1 MCPLRGSM
9 DTQTTQASTSGAV
22 FDVPAKHSLATP
34 KHSTASLEA
43 TLHAARSLFS
53 SSCEESKQQHI
64 RVALPVAHVCKKD
77 LKTISSRSQML
88 VQAVSDAPPTS
99 GSLASLAR

>member
-1 MCPLRGSM
+1 MQLVASSPLR
-9 DTQTTQASTSGAV
+9 V
-22 FDVPAKHSLATP
+22 KN
-34 KHSTASLEA
+34 
-43 TLHAARSLFS
+43 RS
-53 SSCEESKQQHI
+53 SKHI